1 MQSVLSSTVEK
12 ASDALSGAMSSNKK
26 LADMKRNVVEQS
38 PNHNMTS
45 DYGVKQH
52 NTDIWL
58 SASTDD
64 RQGPQL
70 LEDSFAREKVSF
82 FHFICESYSL

>member
-1 MQSVLSSTVEK
+1 MQSILSSTIEN
-12 ASDALSGAMSSNKK
+12 AGDAMSGAMSSNKK
-26 LADMKRNVVEQS
+26 LADMRRNVIEQS
-38 PNHNMTS
+38 PKQNITS
-45 DYGVKQH
+45 DYGVKLH

-70 LEDSFAREKVSF
+70 LEDSFAREKVS
-82 FHFICESYSL
+82 LNA